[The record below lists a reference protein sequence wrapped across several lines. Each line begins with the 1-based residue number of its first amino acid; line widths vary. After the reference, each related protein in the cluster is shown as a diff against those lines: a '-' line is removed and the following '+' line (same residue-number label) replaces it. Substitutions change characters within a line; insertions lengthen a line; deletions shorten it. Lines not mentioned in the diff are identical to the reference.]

1 MPQFLD
7 TKDAGFDTQFSALLS
22 AKREDAPDVD
32 AAVAEIIE
40 DVRVRGDDAVI
51 DLTSRF
57 DRIDLSPNTLAFS
70 EAEIDAACAAVP
82 DQERAALDL
91 AADRIRAYHERQ
103 IPQDEMWTDA
113 SGATLGW
120 KWTPVSAAGLYVSCL
135 SASSSGRWQL
145 SPHFRICRQ

>member
-40 DVRVRGDDAVI
+40 DVRVRGDEAVI

-82 DQERAALDL
+82 EQERAALDL

-103 IPQDEMWTDA
+103 IPQRDREDPRPDHPEVRRLRPT
-113 SGATLGW
+113 GR
-120 KWTPVSAAGLYVSCL
+120 VAGV
-135 SASSSGRWQL
+135 GDHR
-145 SPHFRICRQ
+145 